1 MARIHCRRRVTETCA
16 VQLPPLSRLVSIFFF
31 FFFFCLAFQSTS
43 SSLGAATFPSLLG
56 GPGEGG
62 KGGFV
67 DANSRE
73 LSTAMVFFFL
83 YLFLPL
89 SS

>member
-1 MARIHCRRRVTETCA
+1 MCCPTPALVS
-16 VQLPPLSRLVSIFFF
+16 SRLSFFF
-31 FFFFCLAFQSTS
+31 FFFFLCLAFQSTS

-73 LSTAMVFFFL
+73 LSTAMVFFL